1 MADATVK
8 GLKPAAVAADGRGLR
23 IGVVRTRWNDQIIE
37 ALRQG
42 CVAELRKLGAEPVER
57 EVAGAFELPLAAKLM
72 VEHDQ
77 VDAVR
82 APRPSARGQGR
93 LGAGWGGRDREGR
106 ASSAARLRALPCQ
119 QPRRTLPVRVPHCC
133 R

>member
-1 MADATVK
+1 MVDTTIK
-8 GLKPAAVAADGRGLR
+8 GLKSAGVAADGRGLR

-82 APRPSARGQGR
+82 APRPSARGLGWLR
-93 LGAGWGGRDREGR
+93 EGLAGAGKIER
-106 ASSAARLRALPCQ
+106 ACVARARAAC
-119 QPRRTLPVRVPHCC
+119 H
-133 R
+133 

>member
-8 GLKPAAVAADGRGLR
+8 GLKPASVAADGRGLR

-42 CVAELRKLGAEPVER
+42 CVAELRKLAVAEVVER

-82 APRPSARGQGR
+82 APRASARAQGW
-93 LGAGWGGRDREGR
+93 LAADGAAKIKRACVAARGR
-106 ASSAARLRALPCQ
+106 AAC
-119 QPRRTLPVRVPHCC
+119 H
-133 R
+133 